1 MTGSSATGKKI
12 LESAAP
18 KMKRLV
24 LELGGKDPMMV
35 LADADLDKAAQDA
48 VQYSVN
54 NAGQVCCSVE
64 RVYVAESVYDDF
76 QRLVVKHAATY
87 KVGNGMDEGV
97 KVGPLVSK
105 MQRDIVAL
113 HVEDAL
119 QKGAKLL
126 YQGEIPKEPGDDTS
140 YFPVTVV
147 ADVSSEM
154 EIQRKETFGP
164 VVCLIPYGS
173 DNDNDD
179 DKEAVRLANDTNYG
193 LAAAVYSGNTERARR
208 VASQIQ
214 AGCIGINAYSLDHMD
229 VACPWVGH
237 KESGF
242 GCHSGQEGF
251 LSFSTPKSLIHFPY

>member
-35 LADADLDKAAQDA
+35 LSDADLDKAAKDA

-54 NAGQVCCSVE
+54 NAGQVCCSIE
-64 RVYVAESVYDDF
+64 RVYVAESVYEDF
-76 QRLVVKHAATY
+76 QSLVVKHAETF
-87 KVGNGMDEGV
+87 KVGNGMDEGI

-119 QKGAKLL
+119 EKGAKLL
-126 YQGEIPKEPGDDTS
+126 YQSEIPEGAGKDTS
-140 YFPVTVV
+140 YFPVTVI
-147 ADVSSEM
+147 ANVSSEM
-154 EIQRKETFGP
+154 DIQRKETFGP
-164 VVCLIPYGS
+164 VVAITPFDGS
-173 DNDNDD
+173 DA
-179 DKEAVRLANDTNYG
+179 EAVRLANDTEYG
-193 LAAAVYSGNTERARR
+193 LASSVYSRDETKAAHI
-208 VASQIQ
+208 ASKIQ
-214 AGCIGINAYSLDHMD
+214 AGQVGINCYPLDHMN

-237 KESGF
+237 KNSGF
-242 GCHSGQEGF
+242 GYHSGVEGF
-251 LSFSTPKSLIHFPY
+251 NNFSLPKTLVYVPKDS